1 MMRSH
6 WIVAALLFG
15 AALVQTQEQKQKKEV
30 RIGVLGLFH
39 SKQIMVSPIAD
50 QPLQCRAGT
59 EPWPVVDAMRAEL
72 EGTKVRISGTDNVF
86 DGTIFCDNGASG
98 TTEFAASI
106 PGKIARRYSGK
117 LEIRR
122 DTSELVIVVAMP
134 MEMAVASVVD
144 AESPPHAPMEALKAQ
159 AVATRSFFVAGKGRH
174 RTFDFCDTTHCQF
187 LRAPP
192 GPATAAFKAVAAT
205 RGLVLVY
212 KDQVFAAMY
221 SASCGGRTHTL
232 ADLGLPV
239 HGYPYFAVTCN
250 YCRRHPEKWA
260 TQLKTEDAAALAP
273 TENARLSLARKL
285 GWKSVPGNSYSSH
298 AENGSVVLEGVGV
311 GHGIGLCQRGGAD
324 MARRG
329 ASFQE
334 ILQHYYPNTEV
345 KQY

>member
-1 MMRSH
+1 MMRRH
-6 WIVAALLFG
+6 WIIAALLLPG
-15 AALVQTQEQKQKKEV
+15 LAQEQKQKDDV

-39 SKQIMVSPIAD
+39 SKQIVVSPMSGK
-50 QPLQCRAGT
+50 PLRCRAGG
-59 EPWPVVDAMRAEL
+59 EPWPVVDPMRAEL
-72 EGTKVRISGTDNVF
+72 EGTKVRISGTDSAF
-86 DGTIFCDNGASG
+86 DEIFCDNGASG
-98 TTEFAASI
+98 ATEFVASV
-106 PGKIARRYSGK
+106 PGKIARRYAGK
-117 LEIRR
+117 LEIRP
-122 DTSELVIVVAMP
+122 DTRELIIVVAMP
-134 MEMAVASVVD
+134 METAVASVVA
-144 AESPPHAPMEALKAQ
+144 AESPAHAPMEALKAQ

-174 RTFDFCDTTHCQF
+174 HNFDFCDTTHCQF

-192 GPATAAFKAVAAT
+192 GPATAAFQAAAAT

-232 ADLGLPV
+232 AELGLPD

-250 YCRRHPEKWA
+250 YCRRHPEKWV
-260 TQLKTEDAAALAP
+260 TQIKAEDAAALAP
-273 TENARLSLARKL
+273 TESARLNLARKL

-298 AENGSVVLEGVGV
+298 TENGAVVLEGVGV

-324 MARRG
+324 MARHG

>member
-1 MMRSH
+1 MMRPR
-6 WIVAALLFG
+6 WTIATLLFLG
-15 AALVQTQEQKQKKEV
+15 AILARAQEKEV

-39 SKQIMVSPIAD
+39 SKQVVISPIAG
-50 QPLQCRAGT
+50 QPLHCTAGG
-59 EPWPVVDAMRAEL
+59 EPWLVADPMHAEI
-72 EGTKVRISGTDNVF
+72 EGTKVRIGGADNAF
-86 DGTIFCDNGASG
+86 DGTIFCDNGAG
-98 TTEFAASI
+98 GMTEFVASV
-106 PGKIARRYSGK
+106 PGKITRRYAGK
-117 LEIRR
+117 LEIRPDAR
-122 DTSELVIVVAMP
+122 ELSIVVVMP
-134 MEMAVASVVD
+134 MEIAVASVVA

-174 RTFDFCDTTHCQF
+174 HNFDFCDTTHCQF

-192 GPATAAFKAVAAT
+192 GPATAAFQAAAAT
-205 RGLVLVY
+205 RGLVLAY
-212 KDQVFAAMY
+212 KDEVFAAMY

-232 ADLGLPV
+232 HELGIPS

-250 YCRRHPEKWA
+250 YCRRHPEKWV
-260 TQLKTEDAAALAP
+260 TQLKSGDAAALAP
-273 TENARLSLARKL
+273 TETARLSLARKL
-285 GWKSVPGNSYSSH
+285 GWKSVPGNTYSSH

-324 MARRG
+324 MARHG

>member
-1 MMRSH
+1 MA
-6 WIVAALLFG
+6 ILLLPAAALS
-15 AALVQTQEQKQKKEV
+15 QMHEQQQKEEV

-39 SKQIMVSPIAD
+39 SKQIMISPIAG
-50 QPLQCRAGT
+50 QPLHCRAGG
-59 EPWPVVDAMRAEL
+59 EPWPVVDPIRVEL
-72 EGTKVRISGTDNVF
+72 EGTKDRTTGADTDF
-86 DGTIFCDNGASG
+86 DGTVFCDDGASG
-98 TTEFAASI
+98 TTEFVASI

-117 LEIRR
+117 LEIRPDAR
-122 DTSELVIVVAMP
+122 ELSVVVVMP
-134 MEMAVASVVD
+134 LETAVASVVA

-159 AVATRSFFVAGKGRH
+159 AVATRSFFLAGRGRH
-174 RTFDFCDTTHCQF
+174 HNFDFCDTTHCQF

-192 GPATAAFKAVAAT
+192 GPATAAFQAAAAT
-205 RGLVLVY
+205 RGLVLAY
-212 KDQVFAAMY
+212 KDEVFAAMY

-232 ADLGLPV
+232 DELGFPN
-239 HGYPYFAVTCN
+239 HGYPYFAVTCS
-250 YCRRHPEKWA
+250 YCRRHPEKWV

-273 TENARLSLARKL
+273 TESARLNLARKL

-298 AENGSVVLEGVGV
+298 KENGSVVLEGVGV

-324 MARRG
+324 MARHG